1 VTLGA
6 YAHQDLPF
14 EKLVEQMQP
23 ERDKSHSPLFQ
34 VMLAFEGAT
43 PWPHDLGELKINV
56 SGIDNE
62 STTYDLTFILEDAG
76 EGITGIVKYNS
87 DLFEPATVGRLV
99 KHFETLLQGV
109 IANPGQNISEL
120 PLMTET
126 ERRKLLVECNSAQAT
141 FPVEMCLHEIFE
153 RQVDRTPDAV
163 AATFEGQPVS
173 YAELNAPANQLAH
186 HLHSLGV
193 QPDDLIGIY
202 LEPSIEMVVA
212 ILGILKSGGAYLPL
226 DPEYP
231 KARIEFILKDA
242 KAKAVVTTQRRA
254 DDLQE
259 QVACMICLDS
269 DGGAIAQNSSQNISS
284 KTDPGNLAY
293 VIYTSGS
300 TGEPKGVNI
309 THANVARLFDATRS
323 WFNFDE
329 SDVWTMF
336 HSYAFDFSVWELWGA
351 LLHGGRLIVIPDWLR
366 LAPESFYDLLA
377 KERVTVLNQTPSSF
391 RQLIKVEHS
400 SRIER
405 ELSLRLVIFGGEALE
420 PQILKPWFDRHGE
433 RPRLINMYGITE
445 TTVHVTYRPI
455 LQVDANRISDSV
467 IGGPIPDLQVY
478 VLDRHMQPAPMGVPG
493 ELYVGGAGLARSYLD
508 RPALTAE
515 RFVPDPFSNNPGSRL
530 YRSGDLARHL
540 PEGDIQYSGRIDH
553 QVKIRG
559 FRIELGE
566 IEAML
571 AQHDAVREAV
581 VIDREDRPGDKRL
594 VAYVVPGDRQVPTIG
609 ELRDFLG
616 EKLPEY
622 MLPSAFVVLESLPLT
637 RNLKLDRCALPAPEQ
652 ARPELAGYFVAP
664 RTPLE
669 ETLAEI
675 WCEVLGIDKVGVYDN
690 FFDLGGHSLLMTQL
704 ASRIRDTFQ
713 LELPLRILFDA
724 PTIIE
729 MTTAIATQRIEEEED
744 TGEIE
749 AMLKELKQ
757 LSPEEVKQLLEAQE
771 T

>member
-1 VTLGA
+1 
-6 YAHQDLPF
+6 
-14 EKLVEQMQP
+14 
-23 ERDKSHSPLFQ
+23 
-34 VMLAFEGAT
+34 
-43 PWPHDLGELKINV
+43 
-56 SGIDNE
+56 
-62 STTYDLTFILEDAG
+62 
-76 EGITGIVKYNS
+76 
-87 DLFEPATVGRLV
+87 
-99 KHFETLLQGV
+99 
-109 IANPGQNISEL
+109 
-120 PLMTET
+120 
-126 ERRKLLVECNSAQAT
+126 
-141 FPVEMCLHEIFE
+141 
-153 RQVDRTPDAV
+153 
-163 AATFEGQPVS
+163 
-173 YAELNAPANQLAH
+173 
-186 HLHSLGV
+186 
-193 QPDDLIGIY
+193 
-202 LEPSIEMVVA
+202 
-212 ILGILKSGGAYLPL
+212 
-226 DPEYP
+226 
-231 KARIEFILKDA
+231 
-242 KAKAVVTTQRRA
+242 
-254 DDLQE
+254 
-259 QVACMICLDS
+259 
-269 DGGAIAQNSSQNISS
+269 
-284 KTDPGNLAY
+284 
-293 VIYTSGS
+293 
-300 TGEPKGVNI
+300 
-309 THANVARLFDATRS
+309 
-323 WFNFDE
+323 
-329 SDVWTMF
+329 
-336 HSYAFDFSVWELWGA
+336 
-351 LLHGGRLIVIPDWLR
+351 
-366 LAPESFYDLLA
+366 
-377 KERVTVLNQTPSSF
+377 SF